1 MPLRVRRWGYRVLWL
16 GTPAVVYARTKG
28 WIGDPELV
36 VWGGYCTLFG
46 VTADANVRD
55 PEA

>member
-1 MPLRVRRWGYRVLWL
+1 MPKSLRRWGYRVLWI

-28 WIGDPELV
+28 LIGDAELIM
-36 VWGGYCTLFG
+36 WGGYCTLFG

-55 PEA
+55 PE